1 MAKTKISEL
10 EKQYGI
16 DRKDIIA
23 FLNEQGIEAK
33 TANSSIEDDAVSL
46 VVKRFVPDV
55 EKKQPA
61 AGSQPAQT
69 ADADR
74 TAEKPAPAKKPDA
87 AGTPGR
93 EGQQGQPPK
102 KKKIIFVTML

>member
-10 EKQYGI
+10 EKQYGV

-33 TANSSIEDDAVSL
+33 TANSSIEDEAVSQVL
-46 VVKRFVPDV
+46 KHFAPEI
-55 EKKQPA
+55 EKKQPS
-61 AGSQPAQT
+61 AGSQTVRT

-74 TAEKPAPAKKPDA
+74 TAERPAERPAPAKKPDA
-87 AGTPGR
+87 AGR
-93 EGQQGQPPK
+93 R
-102 KKKIIFVTML
+102 